1 MRRTLIPATILAIL
15 VAACGGATTSVSP
28 GTAGLPT
35 APVTASTAPQS
46 GAPEPSADPLDAT
59 AAALAAAGGQQLDG
73 SVSML
78 GVLGGAE
85 LDAFLTVMAPFEA
98 AVGTTVEYES
108 TRDLGAVLQ
117 TRVDAGNPPDLVSTP
132 AIGQMADFAR
142 AGKAVDLATF
152 LDMAQLEQDYDP
164 GLLESASVE
173 GKLFGIFDA
182 ANVGSLIWYNPKEY
196 DGPTDPASWAELE
209 AWATAKAASG
219 STPWCIGLESGP
231 ATGWPG
237 ANFIT
242 DLIVRQAGPEKY
254 DQWWRGEL
262 PWSAPEIKTAFET
275 YGAIATDPAMVNG
288 APDAVLA
295 TAFTAAAD
303 GMFTD
308 PPTCYLHPQ
317 ANFMGGIITGNN
329 PALEPITDVDFF
341 PLPDLDPANPGILQ
355 VSGEIVG
362 MFNDT
367 PQARALVSY
376 LASPAAQALIAKT
389 GIWLSANKRVPGDQY
404 PSPFTGKAAEALA
417 RAQSVHYYGNA
428 LMPQAMSDAFW
439 KAVNDYTQDP
449 GRLDAILA
457 ELDAVQATAY
467 E

>member
-1 MRRTLIPATILAIL
+1 MQRTVIAGTILAL
-15 VAACGGATTSVSP
+15 VLAACGGS
-28 GTAGLPT
+28 
-35 APVTASTAPQS
+35 TASVDPSTGPAGTSSTQPSSPAPS
-46 GAPEPSADPLDAT
+46 TAPEPSGDPLDAT
-59 AAALAAAGGQQLDG
+59 AAALAAANGQQLGG

-85 LDAFLTVMAPFEA
+85 LDAFLTVMAPFET
-98 AVGTTVEYES
+98 AVGTSVEYES

-132 AIGQMADFAR
+132 SIGQMAAFAQ
-142 AGKAVDLATF
+142 AGKAVDLSTF
-152 LDMAQLEQDYDP
+152 LDRDQLELDYDP
-164 GLLESASVE
+164 GLLASASVG

-182 ANVGSLIWYNPKEY
+182 ANVGSLIWYNAKTY
-196 DGPTDPASWAELE
+196 DGPTAPASWDELQ
-209 AWATAKAASG
+209 AWATTKAASG
-219 STPWCIGLESGP
+219 SKPWCIGLESGP
-231 ATGWPG
+231 ASGWPG
-237 ANFIT
+237 ANLIT
-242 DLIVRQAGPEKY
+242 DIVVRQAGPEPY
-254 DQWWRGEL
+254 DQWWQGEL
-262 PWSAPEIKTAFET
+262 SWASPEIRTAFET
-275 YGAIATDPAMVNG
+275 YGAIATDPALVNG

-308 PPTCYLHPQ
+308 PPTCFLHPQ

-329 PALEPITDVDFF
+329 PDLVPIEDVDFF
-341 PLPDLDPANPGILQ
+341 PLPDFDPANPGIAQ

-367 PQARALVSY
+367 PQSRALVTY

-389 GIWLSANKRVPGDQY
+389 GIWLSANKRVSADQY
-404 PSPFTGKAAEALA
+404 PSPFTGKAAETLA
-417 RAQSVHYYGNA
+417 AAKSVHYYGNA

-439 KAVNDYTQDP
+439 KAVLDYTKQPD
-449 GRLDAILA
+449 RLEEILA
-457 ELDAVQATAY
+457 ELDAVRATAY